1 MDIKED
7 PNWEEKITND
17 DPKFNGGLRKGSE
30 TWSMNGSAQ
39 GKIIEKLKDKKDFQ
53 GHIYITN
60 WPSMFLAIFAD
71 HVRVVR
77 ILPIDNERTEVSAE
91 WLFEKST
98 YKDKNYDKSNVVDF
112 AIKVMKQDGEA
123 CELNQKGIYNPGINS
138 GILMPEEY
146 EVKRF
151 QDWVRKKVR

>member
-7 PNWEEKITND
+7 PDWEEKIGNE
-17 DPKFNGGLRKGSE
+17 DPKFSGGLRKGSE
-30 TWSMNGSAQ
+30 TWSLNGSAQ
-39 GKIIEKLKDKKDFQ
+39 GKMIKELKNKKNFQ

-60 WPSMFLAIFAD
+60 WPSMFLAIFVD

-77 ILPIDNERTEVSAE
+77 VLPIDHENTQVSAE

-98 YKDKNYDKSNVVDF
+98 YDDKKYDKKNVIDF
-112 AIKVMKQDGEA
+112 AIKVMLQDGEA
-123 CELNQKGIYNPGINS
+123 CELNQKGIYNPGIS
-138 GILMPEEY
+138 AGVLMPEEY

-151 QDWVRKKVR
+151 QDWIRHKLQ